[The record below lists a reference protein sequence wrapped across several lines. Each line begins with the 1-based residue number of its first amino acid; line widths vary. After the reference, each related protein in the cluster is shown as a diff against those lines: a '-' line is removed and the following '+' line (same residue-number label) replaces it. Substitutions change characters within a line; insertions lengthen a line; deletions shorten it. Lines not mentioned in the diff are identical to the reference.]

1 MINSTELK
9 DMLSMIINAIL
20 YWILWFVLG
29 NLLSFLGW
37 AYSYHSLDF
46 NYWWWHAN
54 EYDGLDLWD
63 ISSVIISFPLSF
75 FIVKKLNIK
84 L

>member
-1 MINSTELK
+1 MNSELK

-20 YWILWFVLG
+20 YWVLWFVLG

-46 NYWWWHAN
+46 NHWRWHN
-54 EYDGLDLWD
+54 DVEGSLGWG
-63 ISSVIISFPLSF
+63 IFSVLISFPLSF
-75 FIVKKLNIK
+75 FIIRKLNIK